1 MHKRADSHPLGSSYF
16 FINAYFYILLAKI
29 RFFIL
34 ELFFEFL
41 VTVVLKLLNVKLSK
55 RSSDILIVGLFEIIE
70 NIRENSKKFKKIQ
83 DFVTFCSIWQFDV
96 LNKSKVLS
104 QSKAFLNWIGFVQ
117 SRKINFT
124 PLFSSNKKIGFLRF
138 CCTAFRIS

>member
-1 MHKRADSHPLGSSYF
+1 MLIFTLISKNKIFCYVIQLRNNRTIFLMMNF
-16 FINAYFYILLAKI
+16 WLLLYYWMLNYQK
-29 RFFIL
+29 
-34 ELFFEFL
+34 EF
-41 VTVVLKLLNVKLSK
+41 KWHSNCW
-55 RSSDILIVGLFEIIE
+55 IFW
-70 NIRENSKKFKKIQ
+70 NIREYSKKFKKIQ

-96 LNKSKVLS
+96 LKKSKVLS